1 MERTEIKKCC
11 DNCIYYKWYYDKCTK
26 FDCEV
31 DARSVCSEF
40 VAFESGRKNNDCNK
54 Y

>member
-1 MERTEIKKCC
+1 MMERTEIKKCC

-26 FDCEV
+26 FDCET

-40 VAFESGRKNNDCNK
+40 VFPSENLKGENNGK
-54 Y
+54 